1 MLAASL
7 ILFGL
12 ALTLPTILVT
22 LPKSESSRVARAA
35 YMPNLAFIL
44 ITGSFVTGISH
55 GFTISWSFGLLVYL
69 AFEGYLIVVTIRQFV
84 KKERMKNDLLR
95 QSESEDQNVRERALQ
110 EQDTETITRG
120 EHSGGCNPRI
130 IADTQKTD
138 AQLGW
143 AVSSLFS
150 WHVYVYKLQ
159 ILFSVDADILEVT
172 AKAENYDMTWF
183 DLNVVGIGLI
193 TVNPLLAM
201 IGAGSI
207 QFSYSEAKK
216 TSRAVI
222 VCLETQDGC
231 LLQPTVDPPTTD
243 QEDEVTAGVV
253 IRANR
258 VSPDI
263 VHFTLSGVTTL
274 SGHVTVQRITV
285 GGTLGASTAIP
296 GIGAPA
302 TPSTS
307 PITITA
313 GINANVQLVP
323 SPGARR
329 TLSEGRAV
337 TIRCERGEAG
347 TST

>member
-1 MLAASL
+1 MLTASL
-7 ILFGL
+7 VLFGL
-12 ALTLPTILVT
+12 ALTLPTVLVT
-22 LPKSESSRVARAA
+22 LSRSESSRTTRAA
-35 YMPNLAFIL
+35 YMPNLAFVL
-44 ITGSFVTGISH
+44 VVGSFVSGISH
-55 GFTISWSFGLLVYL
+55 GFTNSWSFGLLVYL
-69 AFEGYLIVVTIRQFV
+69 AFEGYLIVATIRQFV
-84 KKERMKNDLLR
+84 KKEQMKNEMLR
-95 QSESEDQNVRERALQ
+95 QLESQDENVKERSLQ
-110 EQDTETITRG
+110 GQDTGIITKGERSRG
-120 EHSGGCNPRI
+120 CTTRI
-130 IADTQKTD
+130 IADTQKPD
-138 AQLGW
+138 AMLGW

-159 ILFSVDADILEVT
+159 VLFSVDVDFLEVT
-172 AKAENYDMTWF
+172 AKAESHDITWF
-183 DLNVVGIGLI
+183 DLHVMGIGLI

-207 QFSYSEAKK
+207 QFSYSNAEK

-222 VCLETQDGC
+222 ACLEADDGC
-231 LLQPTVDPPTTD
+231 LLYPTVDPPTTD

-274 SGHVTVQRITV
+274 SGHVTVQRIKG
-285 GGTLGASTAIP
+285 GGTLGASTAVP
-296 GIGAPA
+296 GMRAPP

-307 PITITA
+307 HVTMAA

-323 SPGARR
+323 SPGARW

-337 TIRCERGEAG
+337 TIRCERGE
-347 TST
+347 TTLQ